1 MVNGSLKLNTKTKPK
16 GKKNRRCVLI
26 MHNDS
31 VNSFEHVIKTLS
43 NTLPMCNTL
52 RATQLAHLVHEN
64 GSCAVYHGRQVESL
78 MIYAMLNKAG
88 LAITLEVKK

>member
-1 MVNGSLKLNTKTKPK
+1 MVNGSLKLNTKTKAK

-43 NTLPMCNTL
+43 STLPMCNTL

-64 GSCAVYHGRQVESL
+64 GSCAVYHGRQRESL
-78 MIYAMLNKAG
+78 MIYGMLSKSG
-88 LAITLEVKK
+88 LKITLQVN

>member
-1 MVNGSLKLNTKTKPK
+1 MVNGSLKLSTKSNGVK
-16 GKKNRRCVLI
+16 KKNRRCVLY

-43 NTLPMCNTL
+43 STLPMCNTL

-64 GSCAVYHGRQVESL
+64 GSCAVYHGRQRESL
-78 MIYAMLNKAG
+78 MIYGMLNKSG
-88 LAITLEVKK
+88 LKITLQVN

>member
-1 MVNGSLKLNTKTKPK
+1 MVNGSLKLNTKSK
-16 GKKNRRCVLI
+16 GIKKKNRRCVLY

-43 NTLPMCNTL
+43 GTLPMCNTL

-64 GSCAVYHGRQVESL
+64 GSCAVYHGRQVESM
-78 MIYAMLNKAG
+78 MIYGMLSKAG
-88 LAITLEVKK
+88 LKITLQVN

>member
-1 MVNGSLKLNTKTKPK
+1 MVNGSLKLSTKSNGVK
-16 GKKNRRCVLI
+16 KKNRRCVLY

-43 NTLPMCNTL
+43 STLPMCNTL

-64 GSCAVYHGRQVESL
+64 GSCAVYHGRQRESL
-78 MIYAMLNKAG
+78 MIYSMLSKSG
-88 LAITLEVKK
+88 LKITLQVN